1 MLYISQT
8 VIEYYTLC
16 GPLYSNVNLVK
27 RWISTESE
35 SDWYAPC
42 HDLWCGLCTF
52 IMYVTILYQN
62 EITWYISTLR
72 CRWCKLISGLIFQEK
87 YIGWKPVKYELKVS
101 KLNSFDICYSKWK
114 LVWFSFTR
122 EIFGWKPIV
131 PNVTKLY
138 ARYLLQLMFIWIQQ
152 YLVLLT
158 LERLIMVNQSF
169 HWWSSHLP
177 VYTVLLVCICE
188 IYKTNVV
195 RKERKLVYWNKIKN

>member
-1 MLYISQT
+1 MYVDHIPSLNTARNVIHITDCHRILYS
-8 VIEYYTLC
+8 LC
-16 GPLYSNVNLVK
+16 SSLSNVNLVK

-101 KLNSFDICYSKWK
+101 KLNSLDICYSKWK

-122 EIFGWKPIV
+122 D
-131 PNVTKLY
+131 
-138 ARYLLQLMFIWIQQ
+138 
-152 YLVLLT
+152 
-158 LERLIMVNQSF
+158 
-169 HWWSSHLP
+169 
-177 VYTVLLVCICE
+177 
-188 IYKTNVV
+188 IYRVKT
-195 RKERKLVYWNKIKN
+195 YST

>member
-1 MLYISQT
+1 MNQYRVWVRLICSLPWSLMWFMCIQYVCHNIISKW
-8 VIEYYTLC
+8 
-16 GPLYSNVNLVK
+16 NL
-27 RWISTESE
+27 
-35 SDWYAPC
+35 
-42 HDLWCGLCTF
+42 
-52 IMYVTILYQN
+52 
-62 EITWYISTLR
+62 STLR

-152 YLVLLT
+152 YLVLFT

-169 HWWSSHLP
+169 HWWSSCLP

-188 IYKTNVV
+188 IYKTN
-195 RKERKLVYWNKIKN
+195 ERKIVYWNKIKN

>member
-1 MLYISQT
+1 MYVDHIPSLNTAWNVIHISDCHRILYS
-8 VIEYYTLC
+8 LWSS
-16 GPLYSNVNLVK
+16 LSNVNLVK

-101 KLNSFDICYSKWK
+101 KLNSLDICYSKWK

-122 EIFGWKPIV
+122 D
-131 PNVTKLY
+131 
-138 ARYLLQLMFIWIQQ
+138 
-152 YLVLLT
+152 
-158 LERLIMVNQSF
+158 
-169 HWWSSHLP
+169 
-177 VYTVLLVCICE
+177 
-188 IYKTNVV
+188 IYRVKT
-195 RKERKLVYWNKIKN
+195 YST

>member
-1 MLYISQT
+1 MQAYLVSWYSSWWTRGGGLYNGYMKITYLHWIQPGMLYISQT
-8 VIEYYTLC
+8 VKEYYTPC

-101 KLNSFDICYSKWK
+101 KLNSLDICYS
-114 LVWFSFTR
+114 
-122 EIFGWKPIV
+122 
-131 PNVTKLY
+131 
-138 ARYLLQLMFIWIQQ
+138 
-152 YLVLLT
+152 
-158 LERLIMVNQSF
+158 
-169 HWWSSHLP
+169 
-177 VYTVLLVCICE
+177 
-188 IYKTNVV
+188 
-195 RKERKLVYWNKIKN
+195 